1 MSNKIDSLV
10 KQEALKS
17 GVSSKNAARAI
28 KMIKSGKVNMS
39 QIMPHLQRELM
50 KHMGNNNTSDS
61 REQIRERIRDRIKEK
76 REGRMSKN
84 TKQMIYD
91 RADQGENEKT
101 VEQTEAKRKVNREK
115 RLQKLEKRLGTVTEE
130 QYNSAMLSLSK
141 NEFERVDQK
150 NRCNNIVEIYHRQ
163 QGFKESI
170 KDQTLDDLL
179 LTNDDNTDDQLSDL
193 SDDD

>member
-1 MSNKIDSLV
+1 
-10 KQEALKS
+10 
-17 GVSSKNAARAI
+17 
-28 KMIKSGKVNMS
+28 
-39 QIMPHLQRELM
+39 
-50 KHMGNNNTSDS
+50 MGNNNTSDS